1 MRSLAILG
9 TLAGLAGLAGGCSSE
24 PTGDA
29 DWMASLPDATSLA
42 ALTIPGTH
50 DSGAIHE
57 PAPGLAQTQKLT
69 FAEQLAAGVRYFDVR
84 CRNFDDQLLIYHGS
98 IDQDQTLDDVLA
110 AMYAFLDAHPREAL
124 IVSVKEE
131 LAAQGGT
138 LTFDQLFAQYVAR
151 DPARWDLD
159 DAIPSLGDAR
169 GKLVLLRRFDATAT
183 VGIAAPPAVWTD
195 NATFAIAGPPVLHVE
210 DNYIVTDD
218 ALKWTAIT
226 SLFGE
231 ATSRTDPAALYLA
244 YTSGYQMISGLPN
257 IPSVSD
263 TIDAML
269 DSYFAAAPTGRYGV
283 VVMDFVTA
291 ARAHA
296 VLSTN

>member
-1 MRSLAILG
+1 MRWVVFASVLA
-9 TLAGLAGLAGGCSSE
+9 ACSSE
-24 PTGDA
+24 PAGDT
-29 DWMASLPDATSLA
+29 DWMASLPDSASLA

-57 PAPGLAQTQKLT
+57 PAAGIAKTQTLT
-69 FAEQLAAGVRYFDVR
+69 FAEQLDAGIRYFDVR
-84 CRNFDDQLLIYHGS
+84 CRNFDDQFLIYHGS
-98 IDQDQTLDDVLA
+98 IDQSQTFDDVLA
-110 AMYAFLDAHPREAL
+110 AMYAFLDAHPHETL

-138 LTFDQLFAQYVAR
+138 LTFEQLFDQYAAR
-151 DPARWDLD
+151 DPARWYLD
-159 DAIPSLGDAR
+159 DSIPTLGAAR
-169 GKLVLLRRFDATAT
+169 GKLVLLRRFDATASL
-183 VGIAAPPAVWTD
+183 GIAAGPAVWTD
-195 NATFAIAGPPVLHVE
+195 NATFDIAGPPVLHVE

-218 ALKWTAIT
+218 ALKWSAIT

-231 ATSRTDPAALYLA
+231 ATSLNDPAALYLA

-269 DSYFAAAPTGRYGV
+269 DTYFASAPVARYGV
-283 VVMDFVTA
+283 VVMDFATA

-296 VLSTN
+296 VLAKN

>member
-1 MRSLAILG
+1 MRCLVALVALA
-9 TLAGLAGLAGGCSSE
+9 ACSSE
-24 PTGDA
+24 PAAGSDA
-29 DWMASLPDATSLA
+29 DWMASLADTQSLA

-50 DSGAIHE
+50 DAGAIHE
-57 PAPGLAQTQKLT
+57 PAAGIAKTQTLT

-84 CRNFDDQLLIYHGS
+84 CRNFDDQFLIYHGS
-98 IDQDQTLDDVLA
+98 IDQDQTFDDVLA
-110 AMYAFLDAHPREAL
+110 AMYAFLDAHPHEAL

-131 LAAQGGT
+131 LDAQGAT
-138 LTFDQLFAQYVAR
+138 LTFEQLFAQYAAR
-151 DPARWDLD
+151 DPDRWYLAN
-159 DAIPSLGDAR
+159 AIPSLGDAR
-169 GKLVLLRRFDATAT
+169 GKLVLLRRFDGSATL
-183 VGIAAPPAVWTD
+183 GIAAAPAVWTD
-195 NATFAIAGPPVLHVE
+195 NATFDIAGPPVLHVE

-231 ATSRTDPAALYLA
+231 ATSLNDPAALYLA

-263 TIDAML
+263 TINSML
-269 DSYFAAAPTGRYGV
+269 DAFFATAAPARYGV

-291 ARAHA
+291 ARVHA
-296 VLSTN
+296 VLSKN

>member
-1 MRSLAILG
+1 MRWVVFACVLA
-9 TLAGLAGLAGGCSSE
+9 ACSSE
-24 PTGDA
+24 PAAGDP
-29 DWMASLPDATSLA
+29 DWMASLPDGTSLA

-57 PAPGLAQTQKLT
+57 PAAGIAKTQTLT
-69 FAEQLAAGVRYFDVR
+69 FAEQLDAGIRYFDVR
-84 CRNFDDQLLIYHGS
+84 CRNFDDQFLIYHGS
-98 IDQDQTLDDVLA
+98 IDQDQTFDDVLA
-110 AMYAFLDAHPREAL
+110 AMYAFLDAHPHEAL

-138 LTFDQLFAQYVAR
+138 LTFEQLFQQYATR
-151 DPARWDLD
+151 DPARWYLD
-159 DAIPSLGDAR
+159 NSIPTLGAAR
-169 GKLVLLRRFDATAT
+169 GKLVLLRRFDATAS
-183 VGIAAPPAVWTD
+183 VGIAAAPGVWTD
-195 NATFAIAGPPVLHVE
+195 NATFDIAGPPVLHVE

-218 ALKWTAIT
+218 ALKWSAIT

-231 ATSRTDPAALYLA
+231 ATSPADPTALYLA

-269 DSYFAAAPTGRYGV
+269 DTYFASAPVARYGV
-283 VVMDFVTA
+283 VVMDFATA

-296 VLSTN
+296 VLAKN

>member
-1 MRSLAILG
+1 M
-9 TLAGLAGLAGGCSSE
+9 AGL
-24 PTGDA
+24 
-29 DWMASLPDATSLA
+29 PDSASLA

-57 PAPGLAQTQKLT
+57 PAAGIAKTQTLT
-69 FAEQLAAGVRYFDVR
+69 FAEQLDAGIRYFDVR
-84 CRNFDDQLLIYHGS
+84 CRNFDDQFLIYHGS
-98 IDQDQTLDDVLA
+98 IDQSRTFDDVLA
-110 AMYAFLDAHPREAL
+110 AMYAFLDAHPGETL

-138 LTFDQLFAQYVAR
+138 LTFEQLFDQYAAR
-151 DPARWDLD
+151 DPARWYLD
-159 DAIPSLGDAR
+159 DAIPTLGAAR
-169 GKLVLLRRFDATAT
+169 GKLVLLRRFDATASL
-183 VGIAAPPAVWTD
+183 GIAAAPAVWTD
-195 NATFAIAGPPVLHVE
+195 NATFDIAGPPALHVE

-218 ALKWTAIT
+218 ALKWSAIT

-231 ATSRTDPAALYLA
+231 ATSPSDPAALYLA

-269 DSYFAAAPTGRYGV
+269 DTYFASAPIARYGV
-283 VVMDFVTA
+283 VVMDFATA

-296 VLSTN
+296 VLAKN

>member
-1 MRSLAILG
+1 
-9 TLAGLAGLAGGCSSE
+9 
-24 PTGDA
+24 
-29 DWMASLPDATSLA
+29 MASLPDAASLA

-50 DSGAIHE
+50 DAGAIHE
-57 PAPGLAQTQKLT
+57 PAAGIAKTQTLT
-69 FAEQLAAGVRYFDVR
+69 FAEQLAAGIRYFDVR
-84 CRNFDDQLLIYHGS
+84 CRNFDDQFLIYHGS
-98 IDQDQTLDDVLA
+98 IDQDQTFDDVLA
-110 AMYAFLDAHPREAL
+110 AMYAFLDAHPHEAL

-138 LTFDQLFAQYVAR
+138 LTFEQLFDQYVAR
-151 DPARWDLD
+151 DPARWYLD
-159 DAIPSLGDAR
+159 DSIPTLGAAR

-183 VGIAAPPAVWTD
+183 LGIAAAPGVWTD
-195 NATFAIAGPPVLHVE
+195 NATFEIAGPPVLHVE

-231 ATSRTDPAALYLA
+231 ATSLNDPGALYLA

-263 TIDAML
+263 TIDAIL
-269 DSYFAAAPTGRYGV
+269 DTYFASAPVARYGI
-283 VVMDFVTA
+283 VVMDFATA

-296 VLSTN
+296 VLAKN

>member
-1 MRSLAILG
+1 MRSLVVWIA
-9 TLAGLAGLAGGCSSE
+9 LAACSSA
-24 PTGDA
+24 PSGDT
-29 DWMASLPDATSLA
+29 DWMASLPDTLTLA

-57 PAPGLAQTQKLT
+57 PATGIAKTQTLT
-69 FAEQLAAGVRYFDVR
+69 FAEQLDAGVRYFDVR
-84 CRNFDDQLLIYHGS
+84 CRNFDDQFLIYHGS
-98 IDQDQTLDDVLA
+98 IDQDQTFDDVLA
-110 AMYAFLDAHPREAL
+110 AMYAFLDAHPHEVL

-131 LAAQGGT
+131 LAAQGAT
-138 LTFDQLFAQYVAR
+138 LTFEQLFDQYAAR
-151 DPARWDLD
+151 DPERWDLD
-159 DAIPSLGDAR
+159 DAVPALGDVR
-169 GKLVLLRRFDATAT
+169 GKLVLLRRFDATAS
-183 VGIAAPPAVWTD
+183 VGIAAAPAVWTD
-195 NATFAIAGPPVLHVE
+195 NATFDIAGPPVLHVE

-231 ATSRTDPAALYLA
+231 ATSLNDPAALYLA

-269 DSYFAAAPTGRYGV
+269 DSYFAAAAPARYGV

-296 VLSTN
+296 VLSKN

>member
-1 MRSLAILG
+1 MRSVVVCALSMLA
-9 TLAGLAGLAGGCSSE
+9 ACSSD
-24 PTGDA
+24 PAGDP
-29 DWMASLPDATSLA
+29 DWMASLPDTASLA

-57 PAPGLAQTQKLT
+57 PAAGIAKTQTLT
-69 FAEQLAAGVRYFDVR
+69 FAEQLDAGIRYFDVR
-84 CRNFDDQLLIYHGS
+84 CRNFDDQFLIYHGS
-98 IDQDQTLDDVLA
+98 IDQDQTFDDVLA
-110 AMYAFLDAHPREAL
+110 AMYAFLDAHPYEAL

-138 LTFDQLFAQYVAR
+138 LTFEQLFEQYAAR
-151 DPARWDLD
+151 DPARWYLD
-159 DAIPSLGDAR
+159 DSIPTLGAAR
-169 GKLVLLRRFDATAT
+169 GKLVLLRRFDATAS
-183 VGIAAPPAVWTD
+183 VGIAADPAVWTD
-195 NATFAIAGPPVLHVE
+195 NATFDITGPPVLHVE

-218 ALKWTAIT
+218 ALKWSAIT

-231 ATSRTDPAALYLA
+231 ATSLNDPAALYLA

-269 DSYFAAAPTGRYGV
+269 DTYFATAPVARYGV
-283 VVMDFVTA
+283 VVMDFTTA

-296 VLSTN
+296 VLVKN

>member
-1 MRSLAILG
+1 MRWVVFASVLA
-9 TLAGLAGLAGGCSSE
+9 ACSSE
-24 PTGDA
+24 PAGDT
-29 DWMASLPDATSLA
+29 DWMASLPDSASLA

-57 PAPGLAQTQKLT
+57 PAAGIAKTQTLT
-69 FAEQLAAGVRYFDVR
+69 FAEQLDAGIRYFDVR
-84 CRNFDDQLLIYHGS
+84 CRNFDDQFLIYHGS
-98 IDQDQTLDDVLA
+98 IDQSQTFDDVLA
-110 AMYAFLDAHPREAL
+110 AMYAFLDAHPHETL

-138 LTFDQLFAQYVAR
+138 LTFEQLFDQYAAR
-151 DPARWDLD
+151 DPARWHLD
-159 DAIPSLGDAR
+159 DSIPTLGAAR
-169 GKLVLLRRFDATAT
+169 GKLVLLRRFDATASL
-183 VGIAAPPAVWTD
+183 GIAAAPAVWTD
-195 NATFAIAGPPVLHVE
+195 NATFDIAGPPVLHVE

-218 ALKWTAIT
+218 ALKWSAIT

-231 ATSRTDPAALYLA
+231 ATSLNDPAALYLA

-269 DSYFAAAPTGRYGV
+269 DTYFASAPVARYGV
-283 VVMDFVTA
+283 VVMDFATA

-296 VLSTN
+296 VLAKN

>member
-1 MRSLAILG
+1 
-9 TLAGLAGLAGGCSSE
+9 
-24 PTGDA
+24 
-29 DWMASLPDATSLA
+29 MASLPDSASLA

-57 PAPGLAQTQKLT
+57 PAAGIAKTQTLT
-69 FAEQLAAGVRYFDVR
+69 FAEQLDAGIRYFDVR
-84 CRNFDDQLLIYHGS
+84 CRNFDDQFLIYHGS
-98 IDQDQTLDDVLA
+98 IDQSQTFDDVLA
-110 AMYAFLDAHPREAL
+110 AMYAFLDAHPHETL

-138 LTFDQLFAQYVAR
+138 LTFEQLFDQYAAR
-151 DPARWDLD
+151 DPARWHLD
-159 DAIPSLGDAR
+159 DSIPTLGAAR
-169 GKLVLLRRFDATAT
+169 GKLVLLRRFDATASL
-183 VGIAAPPAVWTD
+183 GIAAAPAVWTD
-195 NATFAIAGPPVLHVE
+195 NATFDIAGPPVLHVE

-218 ALKWTAIT
+218 ALKWSAIT

-231 ATSRTDPAALYLA
+231 ATSLNDPAALYLA

-269 DSYFAAAPTGRYGV
+269 DTYFASAPVARYGV
-283 VVMDFVTA
+283 VVMDFATA

-296 VLSTN
+296 VLAKN